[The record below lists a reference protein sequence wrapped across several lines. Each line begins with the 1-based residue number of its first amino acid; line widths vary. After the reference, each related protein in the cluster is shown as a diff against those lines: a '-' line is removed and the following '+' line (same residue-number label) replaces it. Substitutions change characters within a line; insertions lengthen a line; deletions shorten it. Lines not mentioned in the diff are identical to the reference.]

1 MTLPRTRAAVT
12 IVVPGYQVAGYAGEA
27 LDSLRAQTRDDWA
40 AILVDDGSTDGTAE
54 IFADAAASDARF
66 RLVHHGHQRG
76 LGAARNTGLELVET
90 PYVGFLDGDDAF
102 TPTALERLVGVLDE
116 TGSDFAL
123 GAYVRLRPEADGT
136 YSTGIVQPW
145 VAAATDPERRA
156 TTIDEHPAASAN
168 IVAWSKVSR
177 TDFWRRTGL
186 RFPVDRL
193 YEDQVVAQRM
203 YASARAFDVVPD
215 VIALW
220 RERADGSSITQRKA
234 SIDVLRDYLDGM
246 SGGIAALE
254 AAGHTAAV
262 HERVRLILG
271 MDLPPLVRIAQ
282 EHPDDAYG
290 RAIGQFTRDLWT
302 RGGPAMGLADDS
314 AALIAA
320 ARSW

>member
-1 MTLPRTRAAVT
+1 VSLTPDRAAVT
-12 IVVPGYQVAGYAGEA
+12 IIVPGYQVAGYAGEA
-27 LDSLRAQTRDDWA
+27 LDSLRVQTREDWA

-54 IFADAAASDARF
+54 IFAHAAAADPRF

-90 PYVGFLDGDDAF
+90 TYVGFLDGDDAF
-102 TPTALERLVGVLDE
+102 TPTALERLVGVLEE

-123 GAYVRLRPEADGT
+123 GAYVRLRPEPDGG
-136 YSTGIVQPW
+136 YSRGIVQPW

-156 TTIDEHPAASAN
+156 TTIDEHPAASGN

-177 TDFWRRTGL
+177 VDFWRRTGL

-215 VIALW
+215 VVALW
-220 RERADGSSITQRKA
+220 RERADGSSITQAKA
-234 SIDVLRDYLDGM
+234 SLDVLRDYLDGM
-246 SGGIAALE
+246 SGGIAELD
-254 AAGHTAAV
+254 AAGHAAAV
-262 HERVRLILG
+262 RERVRLILG

-282 EHPDDAYG
+282 DHHDDAYG
-290 RAIGQFTRDLWT
+290 RAIGEFTRDLWA
-302 RGGPAMGLADDS
+302 RGGSSVALEDEP
-314 AALIAA
+314 AALVEA
-320 ARSW
+320 ARRW